1 MKLTLVVVVFAGAAF
16 AGCSTQS
23 PVAPD
28 TARLAVAVPG
38 AAEAKASSP
47 GTYVL
52 SFIARVDGTLQ
63 EVTSLPVLSTE
74 LILKGYV
81 TDISGHPAEGGTVTF
96 EYCSY
101 KGGPPNQITRPDEA
115 PKEACEQGTASWA
128 RLTSLSVSAGTCPL
142 LGAGYSCM
150 NFGIVSVPRDV
161 GFRFRYAPQG
171 SSIAAGT
178 SEAKNFTWVAA
189 S

>member
-1 MKLTLVVVVFAGAAF
+1 MQLTLVVVVFAGVAF
-16 AGCSTQS
+16 AGCSSES
-23 PVAPD
+23 PLAPE
-28 TARLAVAVPG
+28 RPRGAVAG
-38 AAEAKASSP
+38 TSATAATASSP

-52 SFIARVDGTLQ
+52 SFLARVDGTLQ
-63 EVTSLPVLSTE
+63 EVTSLSVLSTE

-81 TDISGHPAEGGTVTF
+81 TDTSGQPAQGGSVTF

-128 RLTSLSVSAGTCPL
+128 RLTSLSVNAVTCPL
-142 LGAGYSCM
+142 LGSGYACM
-150 NFGIVSVPRDV
+150 NFGVVRIPRDI

-171 SSIAAGT
+171 SSVAAGT
-178 SEAKNFTWVAA
+178 SEAKNFTWIAA